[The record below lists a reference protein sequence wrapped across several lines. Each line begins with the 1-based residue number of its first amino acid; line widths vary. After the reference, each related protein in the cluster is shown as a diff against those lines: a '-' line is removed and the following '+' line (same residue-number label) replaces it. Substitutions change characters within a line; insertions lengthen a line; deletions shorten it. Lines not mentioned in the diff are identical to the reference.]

1 MRRKT
6 YKYFADLGGETIEL
20 TSAHA
25 MKNADFAARWP
36 NITGIRY
43 DSFNK
48 WVGMAATGREQ
59 GVFPITRMIAYQSSP
74 SLHECNAKCL
84 GGNPRGTCECKCG
97 GANHGRG

>member
-6 YKYFADLGGETIEL
+6 YKYFADIDGKTIEL
-20 TSAHA
+20 TSAHS
-25 MKNADFAARWP
+25 MRNTDFAARWP
-36 NITGIRY
+36 SIAGIRY

-48 WVGMAATGREQ
+48 WVGMAVAGREQ
-59 GVFPITRMIAYQSSP
+59 GVFPITRMIAYKGSP

-84 GGNPRGTCECKCG
+84 NGNPRGTCECKCG